1 MSDVAISVAGV
12 LLAAPAGAVMGW
24 LHFRSLRAVTERLV
38 AGRLS
43 AVVLQMARL
52 AALTLFLYLCA
63 RFGAVPLLAAAA
75 GVMTGRT
82 IALRG
87 PDRRTP

>member
-1 MSDVAISVAGV
+1 MSGLAISAAYAV
-12 LLAAPAGAVMGW
+12 LAALAGTLVGW

-43 AVVLQMARL
+43 AVALQLTRF
-52 AALTLFLYLCA
+52 AALALFLYVCA

-75 GVMTGRT
+75 GVMAGRA
-82 IALRG
+82 IVLR
-87 PDRRTP
+87 RQHRSAK